1 MQFPAKLHAEAG
13 ISRVVRQNVSDQ
25 SDVGTS
31 WNQLESVGI
40 SWNPDETA
48 ATYLLQ
54 MLLQLCRRRFQ

>member
-25 SDVGTS
+25 SDIGT
-31 WNQLESVGI
+31 